1 MRGEEL
7 FAKDCLGMKALK
19 KMDKGELMSTIEINL
34 QSLVDYYF
42 EDYYRKDESEYRE
55 TLQDLVLSKKYFLK
69 PLSKIMKENPDS
81 VPSGTAYMIYEVLN
95 NATRVINDRIQAE
108 KDSNKPKEEKEKA
121 IDELNMLFKE
131 TQADVFDCLAE
142 LTTKARK
149 KLKKLDIKKEYCAA
163 IAPVMLPT
171 DYITNKNLG
180 RMVRS
185 LTSTLYNVYKA
196 SIVSEDEVQVSTLGL
211 DITKPKNI
219 SKLFMIFTKNMDIGT
234 FANFIKQILLEK
246 RDKSF
251 DNMDSNHLAV
261 YNAISAYALG
271 MLDDKEVFSSK
282 TRQEVIRGFSEQRRR
297 DEKRGF
303 DARRRVTFSELDPDI
318 YPRIAKAFDKVFDK
332 KKDED

>member
-7 FAKDCLGMKALK
+7 FAKDCLGMKVLK

-81 VPSGTAYMIYEVLN
+81 IPSGTAYMIYEVLN

-251 DNMDSNHLAV
+251 DNMDSNQLAV
-261 YNAISAYALG
+261 YNAITAYALG

>member
-196 SIVSEDEVQVSTLGL
+196 SIVSE
-211 DITKPKNI
+211 
-219 SKLFMIFTKNMDIGT
+219 
-234 FANFIKQILLEK
+234 
-246 RDKSF
+246 
-251 DNMDSNHLAV
+251 
-261 YNAISAYALG
+261 
-271 MLDDKEVFSSK
+271 
-282 TRQEVIRGFSEQRRR
+282 
-297 DEKRGF
+297 
-303 DARRRVTFSELDPDI
+303 
-318 YPRIAKAFDKVFDK
+318 AFRHSLS
-332 KKDED
+332 